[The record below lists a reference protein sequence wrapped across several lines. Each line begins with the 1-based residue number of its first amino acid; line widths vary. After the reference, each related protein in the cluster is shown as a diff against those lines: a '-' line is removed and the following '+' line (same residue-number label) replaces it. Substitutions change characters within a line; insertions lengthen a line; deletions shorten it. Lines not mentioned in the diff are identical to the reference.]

1 MIYIFH
7 QVKSI
12 STDVQLAVTR
22 RKLRVDQLSYA
33 NMNDTILNFAT
44 LAHKGQFRKNGKEYI
59 THLIAVAE
67 KAIELSEVEQTPI
80 TDEVII
86 ATALLHDVLEDT
98 KYTIEDV
105 NDILFSAGFTSAQRF
120 DIRVAL
126 SLLTK
131 PANMSSLLIVDY
143 TLAIKR
149 NPLARIV
156 KLADI
161 DHNCSDLEEG
171 NLKQKYLLQR
181 HILCQ

>member
-1 MIYIFH
+1 MTQY
-7 QVKSI
+7 
-12 STDVQLAVTR
+12 
-22 RKLRVDQLSYA
+22 

-59 THLIAVAE
+59 THPIAVAE
-67 KAIELSEVEQTPI
+67 KAIELSEIEQTPI

-98 KYTIEDV
+98 EYTIEDV

-131 PANMSSLLIVDY
+131 SANMSSLLIVDY

-161 DHNCSDLEEG
+161 DHNCSDLKEG